1 MRRTIISSAIAAIAA
16 LTATTAKAQT
26 INVEHKG
33 DTTIIVVDNP
43 TRYLILPI
51 EEERGEAK
59 VKLDL
64 GRADDTWMDIRLAI
78 DRIDYEV
85 PFELTAGKRAVVK
98 MLNIDRNALALK
110 KMRLSDTWDV
120 NNTD

>member
-1 MRRTIISSAIAAIAA
+1 MTHKRRISSMRRTIISSAIAAIAA

-43 TRYLILPI
+43 TRYLILPV
-51 EEERGEAK
+51 EEERDEAK

-78 DRIDYEV
+78 DRIDYE
-85 PFELTAGKRAVVK
+85 EIGRAHV
-98 MLNIDRNALALK
+98 
-110 KMRLSDTWDV
+110 
-120 NNTD
+120 